1 MVYIA
6 EVIHIQVSKPTDR
19 VSDRVFIK
27 ALLVPIGRSHGFL
40 QCHGCREAHKLMIS
54 AWNSLHHMYPG
65 SPYDDII
72 RRRELYDQEFYF
84 DRSRAHS
91 NR

>member
-27 ALLVPIGRSHGFL
+27 SLLVLIRGSHGFL
-40 QCHGCREAHKLMIS
+40 QCHGLSES
-54 AWNSLHHMYPG
+54 AQA
-65 SPYDDII
+65 DDK
-72 RRRELYDQEFYF
+72 
-84 DRSRAHS
+84 
-91 NR
+91 